1 MGTKM
6 TDELIELLH
15 GADPEEWMYPIYV
28 PSYSRAGT
36 APLLNLLARA
46 PEYIQEKVYVVVR
59 RSELQSYGKAYPWA
73 TLVPQQA
80 VSGIGPARMDAV
92 GDADTRGFDRIV
104 MMDDDITKVGL
115 LEDRTIRTSNGTL
128 MSPVKSGRYSSKNT
142 PWEPWEFTLQC
153 LALGCKM
160 ADAVFEIAQDVSYGS
175 TRSAFMSHAEDVSVT
190 ATLDKGGFPLCVL
203 FIDVHRFTMREMPR
217 PFRFEG
223 EDLAMYLD
231 SYDEGY
237 STFLFNNLVF
247 DDDRGIP
254 STIPFSGDNEV
265 DRTGNLIDAQRRYV
279 RLAPYL
285 RVTNTNPETGAV
297 KRITVDWRKY
307 HKDHGTTPTTILT
320 EDVVR
325 FIEEES

>member
-1 MGTKM
+1 M
-6 TDELIELLH
+6 TDDMIALLH
-15 GADPEEWMYPIYV
+15 GADPDEWLYPIYV

-36 APLLNLLARA
+36 APLLNLLAQA
-46 PEYIQEKVYVVVR
+46 PEYIQERVYVVVR
-59 RSELQSYGKAYPWA
+59 RSELLSYGKAYPWA

-115 LEDRTIRTSNGTL
+115 LEDRSVGDQI
-128 MSPVKSGRYSSKNT
+128 KSGRYSSKNT

-160 ADAVFEIAQDVSYGS
+160 ADAVFDLAEDVAYGS
-175 TRSAFMSHAEDVSVT
+175 TRSAFMSHGEDVRVT
-190 ATLDKGGFPLCVL
+190 ATIDRGGFPLCVL

-217 PFRFEG
+217 AFRFEG

-231 SYDEGY
+231 TYDEGY
-237 STFLFNNLVF
+237 STFLFNTLIF

-254 STIPFSGDNEV
+254 STIPFSGDGEV

-279 RLAPYL
+279 RLGPYL

-297 KRITVDWRKY
+297 KRITVDWRRF
-307 HKDHGTTPTTILT
+307 HKDNGTSPTTVMT
-320 EDVVR
+320 EDVVA
-325 FIEEES
+325 FIEEEA